1 MFHAFFEKAAV
12 FGRHVFCLHSGKT
25 NIAGWKMDPDWRY
38 FSYWTTVIFQPVMLV
53 YQRVPCDIISQWSI
67 PHPGC
72 QSPPGVWHYFSRGVP
87 IYNCPSPSIFVI
99 VSQTPD
105 PRCCQRPGTYTPGAN
120 WMNHGGGVI
129 FFGTLTEK
137 KKAPETLVALVGLIW
152 CSDELCD
159 FGVPSPKQLAP
170 ETLGLVFRWV
180 CLARASFRAF

>member
-137 KKAPETLVALVGLIW
+137 KKSTWNTSGT
-152 CSDELCD
+152 S
-159 FGVPSPKQLAP
+159 GVD
-170 ETLGLVFRWV
+170 LVFRWV
-180 CLARASFRAF
+180 VWFWSTITETARTWNTGVGVQMSLPGTCEL